1 MKHFVLLLSVC
12 GDENP
17 IIWQNLHIKKPQ
29 GSQTHIFTETTEDL
43 PKVIHSFQSH
53 LTDKLQWMQE
63 WLAWLWEQF
72 TVNIFKSD
80 VILIHPRL
88 QSESDIIPDIV
99 TGIGNGLRM
108 KSGQTSGESTPTKT
122 TCSVFTAVSLTNDYI
137 CLYSCCCLSFI
148 LSWSFCGREPH
159 PVWV

>member
-1 MKHFVLLLSVC
+1 M
-12 GDENP
+12 N
-17 IIWQNLHIKKPQ
+17 
-29 GSQTHIFTETTEDL
+29 IFT
-43 PKVIHSFQSH
+43 
-53 LTDKLQWMQE
+53 
-63 WLAWLWEQF
+63 
-72 TVNIFKSD
+72 SD

-137 CLYSCCCLSFI
+137 CLYSAVVCLSSCRGVSVAESLIQFEFRRTCY
-148 LSWSFCGREPH
+148 LSIAR
-159 PVWV
+159 